1 MSAISEPLHELG
13 ERLRQA
19 RLAAGLTQER
29 VAKLAGITRPRY
41 RDIETG
47 VAAARV
53 TTLINVS
60 RALGLELMLVPQAT
74 VSAVNALMRPH
85 DDSDD
90 LPAFVFQP
98 D

>member
-1 MSAISEPLHELG
+1 MGAISEPLGELG
-13 ERLRQA
+13 QRLRRA
-19 RLAAGLTQER
+19 RLAARLTQER
-29 VAKLAGITRPRY
+29 VADLAGISRPRY

-47 VAAARV
+47 IAAARV

-74 VSAVNALMRPH
+74 VPAVNALMRPH
-85 DDSDD
+85 NDGDD
-90 LPAFVFQP
+90 LPAFVAQS